1 MARRVNYK
9 FVVDE
14 EHRTVVCLSTFAGQT
29 IRGVARCNPTDVF
42 NVEAGKALAEARCA
56 AKIAHKR
63 LKRAEN
69 CVEGTI
75 SCLKYCEER
84 LVHYRSYEADALE
97 DVKLT
102 TAKLKELEK
111 NL

>member
-1 MARRVNYK
+1 M
-9 FVVDE
+9 
-14 EHRTVVCLSTFAGQT
+14 
-29 IRGVARCNPTDVF
+29 F

-63 LKRAEN
+63 LKRAED
-69 CVEGTI
+69 CVAGTI
-75 SCLKYCEER
+75 SCLQYCEER
-84 LVHYRSYEADALE
+84 LAHYRSYEADALE